1 MLGLQEI
8 LSLAV
13 QRGAADIFLI
23 AGSPVACRVG
33 REIARVDGEML
44 LPAGTVQLIGEIY
57 RLADRSE
64 ERLLQNG
71 DDDFSF
77 AVPGLS
83 RFRASAYRQRGSL
96 AAVIR
101 VIRFGIPDYR
111 ALGIPEAVMKA
122 VECQKGMILVTGP
135 AGSGKST
142 TQACMIDRINATRAC
157 HIITLEEPIEFL
169 HANKRSIVSQ
179 REVEQDSLN
188 YMTALRACLRQ
199 APDVILVGEMRDSE
213 TIATAM
219 TAAETG
225 HLVISTLHTVGAANS
240 IDRIIDSFP
249 PAQQQQI
256 RVQLAMT
263 LNCVVSQQL
272 VPTKDGSLAP
282 AMEIMYLNNAIRTLI
297 RDSKIHQIDGV
308 IASSSAAGMVAM
320 DASLF
325 ELVRSGR
332 VEASAAL
339 NCAENPEQFQNRLR
353 LL

>member
-1 MLGLQEI
+1 MELNEI
-8 LSLAV
+8 LSQAV
-13 QRGAADIFLI
+13 TRGAADIFLI
-23 AGSPVACRVG
+23 AGSPVAYRVG
-33 REIARVDGEML
+33 REISRADADFLRPNATEE
-44 LPAGTVQLIGEIY
+44 LIGEIY
-57 RLADRSE
+57 RLADRAE
-64 ERLLQNG
+64 ERLLQSG

-77 AVPGLS
+77 SVAGLS
-83 RFRASAYRQRGSL
+83 RFRVSTYRQRGSL

-101 VIRFGIPDYR
+101 VIRFGIPDAR
-111 ALGIPEAVMKA
+111 ALGIPEAA
-122 VECQKGMILVTGP
+122 LRAADSQKGMVLVTGP

-142 TQACMIDRINATRAC
+142 TQACMIDRINASRAC

-169 HANKRSIVSQ
+169 HSNKRGIVSQ
-179 REVEQDSLN
+179 REVEQDSRN

-225 HLVISTLHTVGAANS
+225 HLVISTLHTVGAANT

-249 PAQQQQI
+249 AAQQQQI

-272 VPTKDGSLAP
+272 VPAKDGALAL
-282 AMEIMYLNNAIRTLI
+282 AVEIMYLNNAIRTLI

-308 IASSSAAGMVAM
+308 IASSSAEGMVGM
-320 DASLF
+320 DASLL

-332 VEASAAL
+332 VEAASAL
-339 NCAENPEQFQNRLR
+339 NCAQNPEQMRARLNLR
-353 LL
+353 